1 VSVPIKLSLSLFP
14 HVISLARYCNRAT
27 DEGAGGWM
35 FTIFPGLLLSAET
48 FLSSSQRRLGKLS
61 PLWRRRQQSIAL
73 SHRVYSRHE
82 GKERIDQK
90 RFIIIG
96 GNKFLP
102 PFDPLSNI
110 IRTCFSFFFIF
121 FFFFFFFFFSVIFV
135 CVSILFDLIV
145 SVGAVWVLHT
155 CPAHRPTQAIT

>member
-1 VSVPIKLSLSLFP
+1 MWYLLPVIATGRRTREPAAGCLRFSRVSCCQPKHFWVLLK
-14 HVISLARYCNRAT
+14 
-27 DEGAGGWM
+27 DGW
-35 FTIFPGLLLSAET
+35 
-48 FLSSSQRRLGKLS
+48 GKLS